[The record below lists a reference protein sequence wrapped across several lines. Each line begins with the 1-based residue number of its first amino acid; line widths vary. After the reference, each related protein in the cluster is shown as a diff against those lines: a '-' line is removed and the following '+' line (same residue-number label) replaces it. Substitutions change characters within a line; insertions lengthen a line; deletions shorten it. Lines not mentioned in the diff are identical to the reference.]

1 MSEPTPTVADPVDR
15 GLFDGRYRVG
25 RLLGRGG
32 YARVHEAVD
41 TALQRSVALKIIEGD
56 GADAADVARVRS
68 EIRLLASVSHPS
80 LVTLYDAR
88 LAGSPAYLV
97 MELISGPTLSDRIA
111 RGPLAAPEVAVI
123 GREIAE
129 AFAVIH
135 ARGIVHRDVKPSNI
149 LIRPAAHVGE
159 TPRAT
164 LADFGI
170 AALVGATRVTR
181 ADTVIGTAA
190 YLSPEQAR
198 GLPAAPSSDVYALGL
213 VLLEALTGAR
223 PFGSRTPHESLAAR
237 LVSTPEIPAHV
248 PPAWRDVLQRM
259 TALEPAERP
268 DATGVIVA
276 LRTVAGVAAGSVDAR
291 TAVLP
296 HATAPAQAFGGSDDR
311 TRVLPQPDRNPP
323 SSGADRT
330 QVLFS
335 ADDARLHGSPAGGGS
350 RAAASTTRRRSK
362 KNAVVAGVVAVVLA
376 VGAVVAAVSLSGS
389 GAGGQ
394 PDLPTLPQ
402 PLDQH
407 MDELWTEVGP

>member
-1 MSEPTPTVADPVDR
+1 MSEQTPTVADAVD
-15 GLFDGRYRVG
+15 GELFDGRYRVG

-41 TALQRSVALKIIEGD
+41 TALERSVALKIIEGD
-56 GADAADVARVRS
+56 GADPSDVARVRS
-68 EIRLLASVSHPS
+68 EIRLLASVSHSS

-88 LAGSPAYLV
+88 LEGSPAYLV

-111 RGPLAAPEVAVI
+111 RGPLPAPEVALI

-198 GLPAAPSSDVYALGL
+198 GLPAAPSSDVYSLGL

-223 PFGSRTPHESLAAR
+223 PFGSRTPHEALAAR
-237 LVSTPEIPAHV
+237 LVSTPEIPAHL
-248 PPAWRDVLQRM
+248 PAAWREVLQRM

-276 LRTVAGVAAGSVDAR
+276 LRTVADAAPASVDAR

-296 HATAPAQAFGGSDDR
+296 HATAPTRAFGGSDDR
-311 TRVLPQPDRNPP
+311 TRVLPQSDGRPL
-323 SSGADRT
+323 SSNADRT
-330 QVLFS
+330 QVLPPTGGVRS
-335 ADDARLHGSPAGGGS
+335 PGAPAGGGE
-350 RAAASTTRRRSK
+350 RATAPSSRRRSR
-362 KNAVVAGVVAVVLA
+362 KNLLVAAVAAVVLA
-376 VGAVVAAVSLSGS
+376 VGVVVAAVSLAGS
-389 GAGGQ
+389 GADGRA
-394 PDLPTLPQ
+394 DLPTLPQ